1 MNKYIVIDGGVS
13 SPKGFLSS
21 GIHSG
26 VKKSGKNDL
35 SLVYSEVPAYSWAMF
50 TTNKACAA
58 PVTLSKSHIQD
69 QNIQAIVINSGNAN
83 ACTGQKGL
91 SDAYEMATVTA
102 SALNIAPQNVI
113 VSSTGLIGLP
123 LEMDKIK
130 SGITKAVSALSVNG
144 SEEAAKGIIT
154 TDAHLKTIAVQV
166 TIDNKVVT
174 IGGMAKGSRMIHPQM
189 ATMLS
194 IITTDANIDKAYL
207 KYLLND
213 TTEKTYNMISIDGD
227 TSTNDMVA
235 VMANCKA
242 CNNEL
247 NANHPEVQSFANAFA
262 FVNEYLAKSIVADG
276 EGATKFIE
284 VQVVNS
290 NTLASAKLAAKSI
303 LTSNLVKTSLFGEES
318 NWGRIL
324 CSIGYSGAQFDMDK
338 LDISLVGDNKEMIK
352 IVENGQS
359 TVFCKESAKKLLKER
374 NITILVD
381 FKTGSQNSIAWGC
394 DLSHD
399 YVKINSS
406 HIS

>member
-130 SGITKAVSALSVNG
+130 AGITKAVSVLSAKG

-166 TIDNKVVT
+166 TIDNKIVT

-235 VMANCKA
+235 VMANGKA

-247 NANHPEVQSFANAFA
+247 NANHSEVQSFANSFA
-262 FVNEYLAKSIVADG
+262 FVNEYL
-276 EGATKFIE
+276 
-284 VQVVNS
+284 
-290 NTLASAKLAAKSI
+290 AKSI

-338 LDISLVGDNKEMIK
+338 LEISLVGDNKETIK

>member
-1 MNKYIVIDGGVS
+1 
-13 SPKGFLSS
+13 
-21 GIHSG
+21 
-26 VKKSGKNDL
+26 
-35 SLVYSEVPAYSWAMF
+35 
-50 TTNKACAA
+50 
-58 PVTLSKSHIQD
+58 
-69 QNIQAIVINSGNAN
+69 
-83 ACTGQKGL
+83 
-91 SDAYEMATVTA
+91 
-102 SALNIAPQNVI
+102 
-113 VSSTGLIGLP
+113 
-123 LEMDKIK
+123 
-130 SGITKAVSALSVNG
+130 
-144 SEEAAKGIIT
+144 
-154 TDAHLKTIAVQV
+154 
-166 TIDNKVVT
+166 
-174 IGGMAKGSRMIHPQM
+174 
-189 ATMLS
+189 
-194 IITTDANIDKAYL
+194 
-207 KYLLND
+207 
-213 TTEKTYNMISIDGD
+213 MISIDGD

-235 VMANCKA
+235 VMANGKA

-338 LDISLVGDNKEMIK
+338 LEISLVGDNKETIK